1 MQTSHSTKTSN
12 SLFNAVCS
20 QLENRV
26 KWIINNEA
34 IVFCEDDKQ
43 ECLQRLHIKIF
54 ELTEKFERNELS
66 FNDSSVLIKYVS
78 TSLKNCVR
86 DYNRQQMKR
95 SQTFTE
101 FQDVDLEMQLET
113 GVKDPSQDAK
123 KTLKRLESHM
133 AQANPQAW
141 DLLYR
146 RFIEEKTPTQIA
158 SELLLTESQV
168 SRITKNA
175 LSDVHEMAKYLKM
188 SSDILH
194 D

>member
-1 MQTSHSTKTSN
+1 
-12 SLFNAVCS
+12 
-20 QLENRV
+20 
-26 KWIINNEA
+26 
-34 IVFCEDDKQ
+34 
-43 ECLQRLHIKIF
+43 
-54 ELTEKFERNELS
+54 
-66 FNDSSVLIKYVS
+66 
-78 TSLKNCVR
+78 
-86 DYNRQQMKR
+86 
-95 SQTFTE
+95 
-101 FQDVDLEMQLET
+101 
-113 GVKDPSQDAK
+113 
-123 KTLKRLESHM
+123 M

-146 RFIEEKTPTQIA
+146 RFIEEKTPAQIA